1 MNIKECASLLGHH
14 DNYLILTHKNPDGD
28 TVMSAAA
35 LCRAL
40 RRKNKK
46 AYLYENTEINHKMKP
61 FAEKQF
67 APVSFQPGFVIAVD
81 IATESLF
88 PAGFSGTVDLCIDHH
103 PTNSHFAGKELI
115 DSSCSA
121 CGEIVQKLILE
132 FTGKLTK
139 AEATLLYIA
148 LTTDTGAFQY
158 ANVNANTFRSA
169 SELLQSGADAHQ
181 VMLRFFRKTSAARL
195 RLEGEIYSNLH
206 YYYDGRL
213 VIAPVTKKMISNA
226 GAGNDDFDDLAG
238 LSGRAEEAVMNITIR
253 ELPNGDSKISVRSAP
268 EYSSIAVCEAFG
280 GGGHFM
286 AAGCTIE
293 KKPEQAEK
301 LLLDVIEALQLFRKA
316 E

>member
-1 MNIKECASLLGHH
+1 MNIKECASLLAAQ

-226 GAGNDDFDDLAG
+226 CAGNDDFDDLAG

>member
-1 MNIKECASLLGHH
+1 MNIKECASLLAAQ

-46 AYLYENTEINHKMKP
+46 AYLYGNNEINQKMKP
-61 FAEKQF
+61 FAKKQF
-67 APVSFQPGFVIAVD
+67 APASFQPTFIIAVD

-88 PAGFSGTVDLCIDHH
+88 PDGFSGAVDLCTDHH
-103 PTNSHFAGKELI
+103 PTNSHYAKQELI

-121 CGEIVQKLILE
+121 CGEIIQKLIRE
-132 FTGKLTK
+132 YAGKLTK
-139 AEATLLYIA
+139 SEATLLYIA

-158 ANVNANTFRSA
+158 ANVNANTFRA
-169 SELLQSGADAHQ
+169 AAELLQYGADAHQ
-181 VMLRFFRKTSAARL
+181 VMLRFFRKTGAARL

-206 YYYDGRL
+206 YYYNGRL
-213 VIAPVTKKMISNA
+213 VIAPVTQRMITVS

-238 LSGRAEEAVMNITIR
+238 LSGRAEGALMNITIR
-253 ELPNGDSKISVRSAP
+253 ELPNGDSKVSVRSAP

-293 KKPEQAEK
+293 RKPEQAEK
-301 LLLDVIEALQLFRKA
+301 LLLQVIDALQIFR
-316 E
+316 EEE

>member
-1 MNIKECASLLGHH
+1 MNIKDCASLLGCH

-46 AYLYENTEINHKMKP
+46 AYLYENTEINQKMIP

-67 APVSFQPGFVIAVD
+67 APASFRPSFVIAVD

-88 PAGFSGTVDLCIDHH
+88 PVGYSGAVDLCIDHH
-103 PTNSHFAGKELI
+103 PTNSHYAKQELI

-121 CGEIVQKLILE
+121 CGEIVQKLICE
-132 FTGKLTK
+132 FAGKLTK

-181 VMLRFFRKTSAARL
+181 VMLRFFRKTGAARL

-206 YYYDGRL
+206 YYYDGKL
-213 VIAPVTKKMISNA
+213 VFAPVTQKMISEA
-226 GAGNDDFDDLAG
+226 GACSDDFDDLAG
-238 LSGRAEEAVMNITIR
+238 LSGRAESAVMNITIR
-253 ELPNGDSKISVRSAP
+253 ELPNGDSKVSVRSAP

-293 KKPEQAEK
+293 KGPEQAEK
-301 LLLDVIEALQLFRKA
+301 LLLEVIDALHLFRKK

>member
-1 MNIKECASLLGHH
+1 MNINECASLLANH

-46 AYLYENTEINHKMKP
+46 AYLYENTEINLKMKP
-61 FAEKQF
+61 FAEKHF
-67 APVSFQPGFVIAVD
+67 APAFFRPRFVVAVD

-88 PAGFSGTVDLCIDHH
+88 PEGFTGAVDLCIDHH
-103 PTNSHFAGKELI
+103 PTNSHYAGQELI

-121 CGEIVQKLILE
+121 CGEIIQKLILE
-132 FTGKLTK
+132 FAGKLTK

-158 ANVNANTFRSA
+158 ANVNSNTFRAA
-169 SELLQSGADAHQ
+169 SELLQYGADAHQ
-181 VMLRFFRKTSAARL
+181 VMLRFFRKTGAARL

-206 YYYDGRL
+206 YYYKGRL
-213 VIAPVTKKMISNA
+213 VIAPVTQKMIRVS

-238 LSGRAEEAVMNITIR
+238 LSGRAENAVMNITIR
-253 ELPNGDSKISVRSAP
+253 ELENGNCKVSVRSAP

-286 AAGCTIE
+286 AAGCSIDKT
-293 KKPEQAEK
+293 PEQTEK
-301 LLLDVIEALQLFRKA
+301 LLLEVIDALQLFSDI